1 MSEKKKVIYV
11 KDLVIKAD
19 NVTIEPPKHQPRPRP
34 IDPFFGPRREEF
46 LAEEVVEDKHEK
58 KEEVEADE
66 EVETVEDD
74 YKKEDDQRDDDHRR
88 PFSWI

>member
-19 NVTIEPPKHQPRPRP
+19 NVRIEPTHRK
-34 IDPFFGPRREEF
+34 DPFFGPRAVEE
-46 LAEEVVEDKHEK
+46 EELVEEEAIEEE
-58 KEEVEADE
+58 KEERESDE
-66 EVETVEDD
+66 ENKDD
-74 YKKEDDQRDDDHRR
+74 RP

>member
-19 NVTIEPPKHQPRPRP
+19 NVRIEPTRRH
-34 IDPFFGPRREEF
+34 DPFFGPRS
-46 LAEEVVEDKHEK
+46 
-58 KEEVEADE
+58 
-66 EVETVEDD
+66 VEDD
-74 YKKEDDQRDDDHRR
+74 HDELLEDVAEEREEHHDHDDHKDHKDDNDRP

>member
-19 NVTIEPPKHQPRPRP
+19 NVRIEPTRRH
-34 IDPFFGPRREEF
+34 DPFFGPRS
-46 LAEEVVEDKHEK
+46 
-58 KEEVEADE
+58 
-66 EVETVEDD
+66 VEDD
-74 YKKEDDQRDDDHRR
+74 HHEVDDVVEEREEHHDHDDHKDHKDDNDRP